1 MGRVRPTSPKW
12 AQPGH
17 RWGLLPYPLHL
28 LLVPAVD
35 GTPVTVGPLDPVT
48 GQSDGKR
55 FTRTALYRVLPEPL
69 NPGDLLE
76 SGADPRHVLLQPAI
90 PVLDEP
96 IDDLALR
103 LH

>member
-1 MGRVRPTSPKW
+1 MGRVRPTAPKW

-17 RWGLLPYPLHL
+17 HWGLLPYPLHL

-35 GTPVTVGPLDPVT
+35 GTPVTVGPLDPIT

-69 NPGDLLE
+69 HPGDRLE
-76 SGADPRHVLLQPAI
+76 TGADPRHVLLQPAI
-90 PVLDEP
+90 YVLDESM
-96 IDDLALR
+96 DDLPLR
-103 LH
+103 IH